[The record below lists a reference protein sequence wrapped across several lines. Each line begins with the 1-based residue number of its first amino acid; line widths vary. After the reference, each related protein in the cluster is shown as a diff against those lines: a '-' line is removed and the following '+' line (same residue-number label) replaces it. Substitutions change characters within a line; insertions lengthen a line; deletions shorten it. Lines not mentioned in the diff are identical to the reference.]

1 MIQPLT
7 TLTAVKAYLEV
18 TGTDDDALLTDLVA
32 RASDA
37 IVAYCGRAFA
47 AADYDEC
54 HDGDGSDI
62 VLLDQRPVI
71 SVSALS
77 EDDDAVEA
85 DDFVVYPELG
95 IVRLKSGVFGRG
107 VRNVRVSYRAGHET
121 IPADVE
127 QAAIEWVAAMYRA
140 RGEVAGRDVSSE
152 RVGDYAVTYE
162 RDARD
167 GMPAAARAV
176 LEPYRVVLARAVQE

>member
-1 MIQPLT
+1 MSQPLT
-7 TLTAVKAYLEV
+7 SVTAVKAYLGV
-18 TGTDDDALLTDLVA
+18 AGIDDDALLTDLIA

-37 IVAYCGRAFA
+37 IVAHCGRAFA
-47 AADYDEC
+47 AADYDEY

-77 EDDDAVEA
+77 EDDDPVDA

-107 VRNVRVSYRAGHET
+107 ARNVRVAYRAGYET

-127 QAAIEWVAAMYRA
+127 QGAIEWVAAMH
-140 RGEVAGRDVSSE
+140 RGCGESAGREVSSE

-167 GMPAAARAV
+167 GMPAAVRV
-176 LEPYRVVLARAVQE
+176 MLEPYRVVLCR